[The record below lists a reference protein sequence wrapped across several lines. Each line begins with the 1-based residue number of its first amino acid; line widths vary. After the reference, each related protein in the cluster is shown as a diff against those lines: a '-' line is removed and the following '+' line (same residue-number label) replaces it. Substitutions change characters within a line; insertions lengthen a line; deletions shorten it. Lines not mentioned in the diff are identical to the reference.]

1 MRILIKICS
10 IIMAIIPSWILSM
23 PLFLFLKKKQEQ
35 VYKREFVNILSSAL
49 KLDGNIE
56 GDGELP
62 KGLQREL
69 MPRHVAMILDGNRR
83 WAKKRGLIPVEG
95 YEAGLATLGEIIT
108 LCRRWNIPIISLF
121 MFSSENWL
129 RPKVS
134 LISKDFLCSFH
145 LHSIKDILDEVDFL
159 LELFEGSLKYYL
171 LRNCRRYGG
180 RVSVIGDRS
189 PLSDSLRKAVEE
201 IEEETKDY
209 KGIHLVLAMSYSGQ
223 NDIVHACQNIAT
235 KVKDGLLQPEDI
247 TKSLFEEHLQT
258 NVTDMPLPDL
268 LIRTSGELRI
278 SNYYLWQSA
287 YSEMY
292 FTDTLWPDFGE
303 DEFVKALR
311 SYQQRGRRFGRA

>member
-1 MRILIKICS
+1 MRILIKIWS

-23 PLFLFLKKKQEQ
+23 PLFLFFKKKQEQ
-35 VYKREFVNILSSAL
+35 VYKREFVNMLSSAF

-62 KGLQREL
+62 KGLRREL

-83 WAKKRGLIPVEG
+83 WAKKRGLVPVEG
-95 YEAGLATLGEIIT
+95 YEVGLGTLGEIIT

-129 RPKVS
+129 RPK
-134 LISKDFLCSFH
+134 
-145 LHSIKDILDEVDFL
+145 DEVDFL

-171 LRNCRRYGG
+171 LRFCRRYGG
-180 RVSVIGDRS
+180 RVSMIGDRS
-189 PLSDSLRKAVEE
+189 PLSSSLRKAVEE
-201 IEEETKDY
+201 IEEATKDY
-209 KGIHLVLAMSYSGQ
+209 NGIHFVLAMSYSGQ
-223 NDIVHACQNIAT
+223 NDIVHACQTIAT

-247 TKSLFEEHLQT
+247 TKSLFEENLQT
-258 NVTDMPLPDL
+258 NVTDMPSPDL

-311 SYQQRGRRFGRA
+311 SYQQRGRRFGKV